1 MDNKKLMIIDGSSLL
16 FRAFYALPLLTT
28 KEGIYTN
35 AMYGFLGML
44 YNVIDEYKPDY
55 ISVAFDKSGPTFR
68 HELYEEYKGTRSS
81 APDEIRGQFTRIKEI
96 LDAMNIHYL
105 ESDKYEADDIAGT
118 LARDGET
125 KGMEVV
131 LVTGDKDY
139 LQLVSE
145 KTKVVITRK
154 GITETEKYD
163 LDKIDEVYKL
173 TPNQLIDLKGLMG
186 DSSDNI
192 PGVPG
197 IGEKTGLKL
206 IQDFHSI
213 DGVYENMDKITGKKR
228 IENLENNK
236 DLAYLSKELGTI
248 ICDAD
253 LGVKIEDLE
262 YKEVNVDQLVPL
274 LAKYDFNNFLNKY
287 ASNYKEDEEKREKY
301 EYTMITQENIDGLIT
316 SIKEDKQFGFKLLI
330 NGEDL
335 INDEVLYLAIKTKNM
350 NTHILNIV
358 GSSEINMFEMNE
370 GIELF
375 DRLKVLFEDDSIE
388 KLGHNLKDDIVLLFR
403 HDINI
408 KNIVSDTMIG
418 KYLIDPS
425 QSTYSINDISLEF
438 FNYYG
443 QDEEVL
449 LGKGKSKKAFG
460 DLTFEDS
467 AEYLSFYL
475 DTSIKAKEKIDEIIL
490 EQKMV
495 ELYHDIELPLIEVLA
510 SMQYIGFE
518 VDKNELSKLEVEFAK
533 EIDSLVF
540 NIHELAGRPFNVNSP
555 KQLGE
560 ILFEDLGLPVI
571 KKTKTGYSTNA
582 DVLDK
587 LRGQNEIIDLV
598 IRYREIAKLKST
610 YIDGLSEL
618 INNNTGRIHSTFNQ
632 TITTTGRISSTEPN
646 LQNIPIR
653 THDGRQIRRA
663 FVSADKSKLIDGDYS
678 QIELRV
684 LAHISEDEHMIDAF
698 KHDIDIHTKTASQVF
713 GVKLEDVTKD
723 LRGKA
728 KAVNFGIIY
737 GISDYGLSQNLNIT
751 RNEAKEYIES
761 YLANYEKVKAYMDDI
776 VDFGKENGFVETIF
790 KRRRYIPELKNK
802 NFNIRSFGERVAMNA
817 PIQGSAADI
826 IKMSMV
832 KVYNEIENRNLKS
845 KLILQVHDELII
857 EAVEDEIEEV
867 TVMLKEIM
875 ESIVELKVPLTV
887 DLKVGDSWYDTL

>member
-68 HELYEEYKGTRSS
+68 HELYEDYKGTRSS

-301 EYTMITQENIDGLIT
+301 EYTLITEENIDGLIT

-875 ESIVELKVPLTV
+875 ESIIELKVPLTV